1 MEDRDRDRAIEEGVT
16 AREAAPVA
24 ITLTELE
31 ARSLVRA
38 STLVIDVL
46 RPELFSGT
54 GPATASPLVTA
65 CQVLV
70 SACERAGI
78 AIHAGS

>member
-1 MEDRDRDRAIEEGVT
+1 MEDRDRDRAAPPVPAE
-16 AREAAPVA
+16 RESASVA

-46 RPELFSGT
+46 RPELFSSAGS
-54 GPATASPLVTA
+54 ATASPLVTA

-70 SACERAGI
+70 AACERAGI
-78 AIHAGS
+78 AIHAPS

>member
-1 MEDRDRDRAIEEGVT
+1 MEDRERDRATQETVA
-16 AREAAPVA
+16 ARESASVA
-24 ITLTELE
+24 VMLTELE

-38 STLVIDVL
+38 ATLVIDVL
-46 RPELFSGT
+46 RPELFSSA

-70 SACERAGI
+70 AACERAGI
-78 AIHAGS
+78 TISAG

>member
-1 MEDRDRDRAIEEGVT
+1 MEDRDRDRAIEEVLT
-16 AREAAPVA
+16 AREAASVA
-24 ITLTELE
+24 IALTEQE

-46 RPELFSGT
+46 RPELFSST
-54 GPATASPLVTA
+54 GRATASPLVTA

-70 SACERAGI
+70 AACERAGI
-78 AIHAGS
+78 SIAAS